1 MFRVGQLSY
10 PVQRAALG
18 LRDCAGRWID
28 KLKQFSRALVRLRLP
43 EPGEPD
49 MQARDVMVGGV
60 IKVGPDIPV
69 QIAANA
75 MVSNCVSALPVINI
89 YAKLVG
95 IVSEGDLIR
104 RVEIGTERRRS
115 GEGETLMSSD
125 ALAREFV
132 KSRAKRVSDVMTR
145 EVITAQ
151 PETPLREIANLMEKH
166 RIKRVPIV
174 RDEAVVGVVSRVNL
188 LQVLARANNT
198 ADWVE
203 SDRVLHQRFV
213 DSIKDQ
219 PWAGRPFNI
228 IVNDRCADLWGFVYS
243 VDEKTAVR
251 VAAEA
256 TPGIESVSDH
266 LGIAPQNS
274 GTT

>member
-1 MFRVGQLSY
+1 
-10 PVQRAALG
+10 
-18 LRDCAGRWID
+18 
-28 KLKQFSRALVRLRLP
+28 
-43 EPGEPD
+43 
-49 MQARDVMVGGV
+49 
-60 IKVGPDIPV
+60 
-69 QIAANA
+69 
-75 MVSNCVSALPVINI
+75 
-89 YAKLVG
+89 
-95 IVSEGDLIR
+95 
-104 RVEIGTERRRS
+104 
-115 GEGETLMSSD
+115 
-125 ALAREFV
+125 
-132 KSRAKRVSDVMTR
+132 MTR

-166 RIKRVPIV
+166 SIKRVPIV
-174 RDEAVVGVVSRVNL
+174 QDQLVVGIVSRVNL
-188 LQVLARANNT
+188 LQVLARAEDNK
-198 ADWVE
+198 DWVE

-266 LGIAPQNS
+266 LGIAPQTIPWVDFES
-274 GTT
+274 WS

>member
-1 MFRVGQLSY
+1 
-10 PVQRAALG
+10 
-18 LRDCAGRWID
+18 
-28 KLKQFSRALVRLRLP
+28 
-43 EPGEPD
+43 
-49 MQARDVMVGGV
+49 MQARDVMVRGV
-60 IKVGPDIPV
+60 ISVGPDIPV

-75 MVSNCVSALPVINI
+75 MVSNCISALPVIDI

-104 RVEIGTERRRS
+104 RVEIGTERRSS
-115 GEGETLMSSD
+115 GRAETPMSSD
-125 ALAREFV
+125 ALAKQFV
-132 KSRAKRVSDVMTR
+132 KSHAKRVSDVMTR

-151 PETPLREIANLMEKH
+151 PETPLREIADLMEK
-166 RIKRVPIV
+166 RSIKRVPITQ
-174 RDEAVVGVVSRVNL
+174 DKLVVGIVSRANL
-188 LQVLARANNT
+188 LQVLARANHDT
-198 ADWVE
+198 DWVE
-203 SDRVLHQRFV
+203 SDRVLHQHFV

-256 TPGIESVSDH
+256 TPGIKSVSDH
-266 LGIAPQNS
+266 LGIAQDVVV
-274 GTT
+274 

>member
-1 MFRVGQLSY
+1 
-10 PVQRAALG
+10 
-18 LRDCAGRWID
+18 
-28 KLKQFSRALVRLRLP
+28 
-43 EPGEPD
+43 
-49 MQARDVMVGGV
+49 MQARDVMVCGV
-60 IKVGPDIPV
+60 ISVGPDIPV

-75 MVSNCVSALPVINI
+75 MVSNCVSALPVIDI

-115 GEGETLMSSD
+115 GGEGETLMSSD
-125 ALAREFV
+125 SLAKEFV
-132 KSRAKRVSDVMTR
+132 QSRAKRVSDVMTR

-151 PETPLREIANLMEKH
+151 PETPLREIVNLMEKH
-166 RIKRVPIV
+166 SIKRVPIV
-174 RDEAVVGVVSRVNL
+174 RDELVVGIVSRANL
-188 LQVLARANNT
+188 LQVLARANDNT
-198 ADWVE
+198 DWVE

-219 PWAGRPFNI
+219 PWASRPFNI

-243 VDEKTAVR
+243 VEEKTAAR

-266 LGIAPQNS
+266 LGIAPPQTS
-274 GTT
+274 GT